1 MRTKLG
7 IVALLALAASAV
19 AAPGDKIIVA
29 TDGEVIAK
37 FLGHSAAYTNDLYL
51 DSPANALGII
61 FTNQTTPVGTEVSL
75 GNFTA
80 GTELIFRLHV
90 RNTGY
95 DYYTGPGSRNPDG
108 YAHADVV
115 QSYGGYDDVT
125 GVFFEDLYNGPFHYN
140 DLGFSFTNT
149 IVPEPASMAVLG
161 LGAAAL
167 LRRRR
172 K

>member
-1 MRTKLG
+1 MKTKLS
-7 IVALLALAASAV
+7 IVALALVAGSAM

-29 TDGEVIAK
+29 NDGEVVAK

-51 DSPANALGII
+51 DDPVNGLGII

-80 GTELIFRLHV
+80 GTELIFRLYV
-90 RNTGY
+90 RNT
-95 DYYTGPGSRNPDG
+95 DTSYYTGPDFRNPDG

-115 QSYGGYDDVT
+115 QAYGGHDEVT
-125 GVFFEDLYNGPFHYN
+125 GVFFEDLYGGPFHYN

-149 IVPEPASMAVLG
+149 IVPEPASMAALG
-161 LGAAAL
+161 IGMAAL
-167 LRRRR
+167 IRRRR

>member
-1 MRTKLG
+1 M
-7 IVALLALAASAV
+7 ALTASAM

-29 TDGEVIAK
+29 TDGEVVAK
-37 FLGHSAAYTNDLYL
+37 FLGHTAAYTNDLYL
-51 DSPANALGII
+51 DSPGNSLGII

-90 RNTGY
+90 RNTL
-95 DYYTGPGSRNPDG
+95 DDFYTGPNFRNPDG
-108 YAHADVV
+108 HAHADVV

-125 GVFFEDLYNGPFHYN
+125 GVFFEDLYNGPFDYN

-149 IVPEPASMAVLG
+149 VVPEPASMAVLG

-167 LRRRR
+167 LRRKR